1 MKFFLFSLLMCLSTS
16 HSFASLADDRELFQ
30 TSKMSVTFWNAHKD
44 TRTWTDM
51 ENADSELSFI
61 RLADTLEQ
69 HPWPSVQDIA
79 NFIQDQQD
87 LLKAQHEKGDGR
99 QILPCPCVLA
109 VRGRQ
114 NDDLFGFIKLKT
126 TPVNGVISFG
136 WALAPQWRGQGM
148 GSELLAGLID
158 YLRTFMGL
166 ESPLVESI
174 IADVEITNPPSLK
187 ALSKYMQPYNI
198 KDICIG
204 PMSFAVVQFRY
215 PPEEL
220 GQPISSVERLTS
232 KEAKTRHL
240 AIQEIWDMDGFKGKF
255 RPVYNRYFIE
265 TFYRYYRLNAF
276 ANQRGIL

>member
-16 HSFASLADDRELFQ
+16 HSFATLADDRELFQ
-30 TSKMSVTFWNAHKD
+30 TSKMSVKWWDADKD

-51 ENADSELSFI
+51 ENADSGLSFI
-61 RLADTLEQ
+61 RLADILEE

-87 LLKAQHEKGDGR
+87 LLKAKDIKGDVR
-99 QILPCPCVLA
+99 QSLPCPCVLA

-114 NDDLFGFIKLKT
+114 NDDLLGFIKLKT
-126 TPVNGVISFG
+126 TPVDGVIKFG

-174 IADVEITNPPSLK
+174 IADVEITNPSSLK

-198 KDICIG
+198 TDVCIG
-204 PMSFAVVQFRY
+204 PMSFAVVQLRY
-215 PPEEL
+215 PPKEL
-220 GQPISSVERLTS
+220 SQPISIVERLIS
-232 KEAKTRHL
+232 KDAKIRFR
-240 AIQEIWDMDGFKGKF
+240 AIQVIWQMDAFKGKF

-265 TFYRYYRLNAF
+265 TFYRYWRLNDF
-276 ANQRGIL
+276 ANKRGIL